1 MVPQNSGSDLT
12 ASSLRLDS
20 SGGDDVDKLIINE
33 IFEVALNEIKSS
45 PLILFV
51 KDIEKSIAG
60 NTDIYTALKSKLEN
74 LPTNIVVIGSHTQMD
89 NHKEKSHPGS
99 LLFPKFGSNQTVLLD
114 LAFPRSP
121 SNNTPDVSL
130 PVQDNLVDFMKGD
143 EALLLDWKQQ
153 LERDIETLKEQA
165 NFVSIRSLLSQS
177 KLPESD
183 LFYCPCV
190 GDKLIGSI
198 SVHKNIGILDFEASN
213 LFYHGGF
220 GRVWNHG
227 LLANIIE
234 EEVYVLV
241 IDEIITFDSY
251 GVSGHCNHGDVHR
264 GVV

>member
-1 MVPQNSGSDLT
+1 MVGGPRVQNQSANVIKIRKSSGDPFIFLPFWIRLDSSCKSSLFDSLAVKFLPLILICLILSNRYLDLVAIFLFQSSFCEENGSSKFGVRFDRSIPEGNDLGGLCEEDHGFFCA

-114 LAFPRSP
+114 LAFP
-121 SNNTPDVSL
+121 
-130 PVQDNLVDFMKGD
+130 DNLVDFMKGVK
-143 EALLLDWKQQ
+143 KQ
-153 LERDIETLKEQA
+153 LK
-165 NFVSIRSLLSQS
+165 
-177 KLPESD
+177 P
-183 LFYCPCV
+183 
-190 GDKLIGSI
+190 
-198 SVHKNIGILDFEASN
+198 
-213 LFYHGGF
+213 
-220 GRVWNHG
+220 
-227 LLANIIE
+227 
-234 EEVYVLV
+234 
-241 IDEIITFDSY
+241 
-251 GVSGHCNHGDVHR
+251 
-264 GVV
+264 